1 MEWLTISIGPV
12 LLFIGGVLGKWLEKQ
27 TAQRTSETQSNV
39 EFAKLL
45 MERVNRLSDKTDKLR
60 TEMDEQRHEIITLK
74 MAIANTETVLEVWK
88 QYAVRLYQALRDS
101 GRSAPIP
108 PEIIRDDWHD
118 LI

>member
-12 LLFIGGVLGKWLEKQ
+12 LIFIGGVLGKWLEKQ
-27 TAQRTSETQSNV
+27 SAQRTTETTSNV
-39 EFAKLL
+39 EFTKLL

-60 TEMDEQRHEIITLK
+60 AEMDEQRHEIITLK
-74 MAIANTETVLEVWK
+74 MAIVNTETVLEVWK
-88 QYAVRLYQALRDS
+88 QYAVHLYQALKDS

-108 PEIIRDDWHD
+108 PEIIRDDWHE